1 MIESPSSSPPEA
13 RGLTSS
19 EAARRL
25 LEYGANEIETPRG
38 SFLRE
43 VLPGLGN
50 PLVLVL
56 LAASAVASLAGEFV
70 NAGIIVLMVL
80 LSLVLNLVQTHRSRR
95 AAEALRQRVAMT
107 ASALRDGVW
116 VEVPRREIV
125 PGDLIR
131 LSAGDL
137 VPADARLLEARDL
150 HLQEAALT
158 GESLPA
164 EKTVAA
170 AGAEEAVVRADRVYF
185 GTSVVSGTG
194 RALVTSTGGQT
205 AFGDVV
211 ARLARRPPE
220 TEFERGTRRFGL
232 FIMRLVFFLV
242 LFVLLVN
249 LLLKRDPLES
259 LLFAVALAVGLTP
272 EFLPM
277 ITTVTLAQ
285 GAVRMARH
293 KVIVKHLE
301 AIQNFGSIDVLCSD
315 KTGTLTVGQMG
326 LVGFCDALGAKSN
339 RVLRLARL
347 NSHFQTGIRSPLD
360 LALEEE
366 KPDDF
371 AAYHMTD
378 ELPFDFER
386 KRLSVVLSRGGAC
399 TLIAKGAPEGL
410 LPACRDFEQGQ
421 ARRPLEGE
429 ARERAEATYRGL
441 CEKGFRVLA
450 VAFRDLSGTEKG
462 ALRDDRDLTLA
473 GFVAFSDPPVPGVA
487 ETLETLRRDGVRV
500 VILTGD
506 NELVAR
512 HVCQQVGLDVE
523 RLVLG
528 EEIDRMTDAAL
539 AAVAEGASVFAR
551 VSPGQ
556 KNRVLL
562 ALKSRGH
569 VVGYLG
575 DGINDAPSLHAA
587 DVGISVSGAVEVARE
602 AAEVILLERSLRVL
616 HDGIRE
622 GRKSFGNVMK
632 YLLMGTSS
640 NFGNMFSMA
649 AAAVFL
655 PFLPMRP
662 TQILLNDF
670 LYDLAQV
677 TIPTDRVDASY
688 VRKPQRWNIGVI
700 RDFMLVIGPISS
712 LYDFL
717 TFFALLRLFHASEA
731 LFQTGWF
738 VESLSTQTL
747 VLFVIRTAG
756 SPFRSRPSKPL
767 AITTVAVVAA
777 GILLPYTPVAG
788 PLGFVP
794 LPGAF
799 YPFLVGV
806 TGTYLLFVEI
816 VKRRLLGRKATSRR
830 SRA

>member
-1 MIESPSSSPPEA
+1 M
-13 RGLTSS
+13 
-19 EAARRL
+19 
-25 LEYGANEIETPRG
+25 
-38 SFLRE
+38 
-43 VLPGLGN
+43 
-50 PLVLVL
+50 
-56 LAASAVASLAGEFV
+56 

-95 AAEALRQRVAMT
+95 AAEALRERVAMT

-116 VEVPRREIV
+116 AEVPRREIV

-137 VPADARLLEARDL
+137 VPADARLLETRDL
-150 HLQEAALT
+150 HVQEAALT

-170 AGAEEAVVRADRVYF
+170 AGAEEALVRADRVYF

-220 TEFERGTRRFGL
+220 TEFERGTRRFGF

-315 KTGTLTVGQMG
+315 KTGTLTAGQMG
-326 LVGFCDALGAKSN
+326 LAGFCDASGAQSN

-360 LALEEE
+360 LALEEGE
-366 KPDDF
+366 PEHF
-371 AAYHMTD
+371 AGYRMTD

-386 KRLSVVLSRGGAC
+386 KRLSVVLSRDGAS
-399 TLIAKGAPEGL
+399 TLIAKGAPESL
-410 LPACRDFEQGQ
+410 LPACRDFEDGQ
-421 ARRPLEGE
+421 ARRPFQGE
-429 ARERAEATYRGL
+429 ARALAEETYRAL

-450 VAFRDLSGTEKG
+450 VAFRELSGTEKG
-462 ALRDDRDLTLA
+462 PLRDDRDLTLA

-528 EEIDRMTDAAL
+528 EEIDRMTDGAL
-539 AAVAEGASVFAR
+539 AAVAERASVFAR

-602 AAEVILLERSLRVL
+602 AAEIILLERSLRVL

-649 AAAVFL
+649 AAALFL

-717 TFFALLRLFHASEA
+717 TFFALLRLFHASQA

-777 GILLPYTPVAG
+777 GILLPYTPAAG

-794 LPGAF
+794 LPLTF
-799 YPFLVGV
+799 YPFLIGV
-806 TGTYLLFVEI
+806 TGTYLLFVEV
-816 VKRRLLGRKATSRR
+816 VKRRLLGRRAASRR
-830 SRA
+830 ARA